1 MENRNFVII
10 IGESTGLQCLKK
22 LLKSK
27 LLEISNV
34 ISVDKRYH
42 KIIKN
47 ICKKNKISFNTSN
60 QFKKKLVLLSLNK
73 KSIFIN

>member
-1 MENRNFVII
+1 MSQNLIKN
-10 IGESTGLQCLKK
+10 
-22 LLKSK
+22 K

-47 ICKKNKISFNTSN
+47 ICKKNKINFNTSN
-60 QFKKKLVLLSLNK
+60 QFKKQVLLSLKK

>member
-1 MENRNFVII
+1 MENRKVVII

-47 ICKKNKISFNTSN
+47 ICKKNKINFNTSN
-60 QFKKKLVLLSLNK
+60 QFKKKASVVKFK
-73 KSIFIN
+73 KKINIY